1 MSSKASHILI
11 VEDEPVTRKT
21 LARYLDSFGYRV
33 SETDSAEEA
42 EAILARDAP
51 DLLLVDINLKG
62 RDGLEITRDLRSRSE
77 IGIILISGRTDEVD
91 RIIGLE
97 LGADD
102 YVCKPFNR
110 RELLARIKNLLR
122 RTHALRALSRKSF
135 RFEGFGFDPTTRQL
149 TGRDGAVI
157 PLTRAEYELL
167 RIFVDNP
174 GIVLDRDRLASAIT
188 QRRNGVNP
196 RSTDVLVQRLRTKL
210 GDDPRA
216 PRILSTAH
224 GEGYVFTALF
234 D

>member
-1 MSSKASHILI
+1 MSRSASRSAHSPTTESQMSSKASHILI

-21 LARYLDSFGYRV
+21 LASYLDSFGYRV

-110 RELLARIKNLLR
+110 ASAVRHRCHRQHREELARFRQSVERPDHHR
-122 RTHALRALSRKSF
+122 RCDWYWQLDSV
-135 RFEGFGFDPTTRQL
+135 RQQ
-149 TGRDGAVI
+149 DA
-157 PLTRAEYELL
+157 
-167 RIFVDNP
+167 
-174 GIVLDRDRLASAIT
+174 ASDS
-188 QRRNGVNP
+188 G
-196 RSTDVLVQRLRTKL
+196 
-210 GDDPRA
+210 
-216 PRILSTAH
+216 
-224 GEGYVFTALF
+224 
-234 D
+234 